1 MFNEHKRN
9 NMTAI
14 QLVPISQHG
23 PPLSSGEKQCGKKYA
38 ANKEHSVFW
47 AMQMIASLNQNLQRL
62 QNLAMYFLVP
72 NLIGSSTA
80 ANARGAG
87 SSLPLEMPR

>member
-38 ANKEHSVFW
+38 ANKEHAVFLGN
-47 AMQMIASLNQNLQRL
+47 ADDSLAKSKFAKITEFGNV
-62 QNLAMYFLVP
+62 FL
-72 NLIGSSTA
+72 GS
-80 ANARGAG
+80 
-87 SSLPLEMPR
+87 